1 MTIFLCIAIAL
12 AVVTAAYLSRPLWR
26 DGRGSRT
33 AGIVTALAL
42 FVGSAAFYAWSSRW
56 DWSQAESASSGN
68 AMVGTLARRLERQ
81 PDDVEGWLT
90 LGRSHNAIGQHPLAI
105 RAFQRA
111 DRLQGGR
118 NPEAVIGIAE
128 AMMLQNDN
136 VMDDRVGRLFERA
149 LELDPESVR
158 ALFFAA
164 IAAQNRREVPLAI
177 ERFERLLTLDPPPQV
192 RGIIETQ
199 VATLRGAA
207 TEPVVAAATPS
218 GAPRITVQVS
228 IAPSMASR
236 MTPGATLVVF
246 VRSPGRP
253 GPPLAAKR
261 LPAVLPA
268 TVLITPQDSMLPGVV
283 FGLGD
288 EVEVSAKI
296 SADGSATPKTGEPIG
311 RLTYTVGRDLTR
323 PLVIDGLTP

>member
-1 MTIFLCIAIAL
+1 MTIFLSIAILL
-12 AVVTAAYLSRPLWR
+12 AVVTTAYLSRPLWR
-26 DGRGSRT
+26 DGRGSKT
-33 AGIVTALAL
+33 AGIVTVLAL
-42 FVGSAAFYAWSSRW
+42 LVGSAAFYAWSSRW
-56 DWSQAESASSGN
+56 EWSQAETASTAN
-68 AMVGTLARRLERQ
+68 AMVGKLARRLERQ

-118 NPEAVIGIAE
+118 NAEAVLGIAE
-128 AMMLQNDN
+128 ALMLQNDN
-136 VMDDRVGRLFERA
+136 VMDDRAGRLFERA
-149 LELDPESVR
+149 LELAPESGR

-177 ERFERLLTLDPPPQV
+177 ERFERLLTLDPPPEV
-192 RGIIETQ
+192 RSIIETQ
-199 VATLRGAA
+199 VATLRGGA
-207 TEPVVAAATPS
+207 EPAVAAAPASVPS
-218 GAPRITVQVS
+218 ITVEVS
-228 IAPSMASR
+228 IEPSMASR
-236 MTPGATLVVF
+236 LTPGATLFVF
-246 VRSPGRP
+246 VRTPGRP

-283 FGLGD
+283 FSSGD

-296 SADGSATPKTGEPIG
+296 SADGSATPKSGEPVG
-311 RLTYTVGRDLTR
+311 RLTYTVGRDVTR

>member
-1 MTIFLCIAIAL
+1 MTIFLSIAILL
-12 AVVTAAYLSRPLWR
+12 AVVTTAYLSRPLWR
-26 DGRGSRT
+26 DGRGSKT
-33 AGIVTALAL
+33 AGIVTVLAL
-42 FVGSAAFYAWSSRW
+42 LVGSAAFYAWSSRW
-56 DWSQAESASSGN
+56 EWSQAETASTAN
-68 AMVGTLARRLERQ
+68 AMVGKLARRLERQ

-118 NPEAVIGIAE
+118 NAEAVLGIAE
-128 AMMLQNDN
+128 ALMLQNDN
-136 VMDDRVGRLFERA
+136 VMDDRSGRLFERA
-149 LELDPESVR
+149 LELAPESGR

-177 ERFERLLTLDPPPQV
+177 ERFERLLTLDPPPEV
-192 RGIIETQ
+192 RSIIETQ
-199 VATLRGAA
+199 VATLRGGA
-207 TEPVVAAATPS
+207 EPAVAAAPASVPS
-218 GAPRITVQVS
+218 ITVEVS
-228 IAPSMASR
+228 IEPSMASR
-236 MTPGATLVVF
+236 LTPGATWFVF
-246 VRSPGRP
+246 VRTPGRP

-283 FGLGD
+283 FSSGD

-296 SADGSATPKTGEPIG
+296 SADGSATPKSGEPVG
-311 RLTYTVGRDLTR
+311 RLTYTVGRDVTR

>member
-1 MTIFLCIAIAL
+1 MTVFLSIAIAL
-12 AVVTAAYLSRPLWR
+12 AVLTAAYLSRPLWR

-42 FVGSAAFYAWSSRW
+42 LGGSAAFYAWSSRW
-56 DWSQAESASSGN
+56 DWSQAESPSTAN
-68 AMVGTLARRLERQ
+68 AMVGKLARRLERQ

-118 NPEAVIGIAE
+118 NAEAVLGIAE

-149 LELDPESVR
+149 LELDPKSGRV
-158 ALFFAA
+158 LFFAA
-164 IAAQNRREVPLAI
+164 IAAQNRQEFELAI
-177 ERFERLLTLDPPPQV
+177 ERFERLLTLDPPPEV
-192 RGIIETQ
+192 RSIIETQ
-199 VATLRGAA
+199 VATLRGGA
-207 TEPVVAAATPS
+207 TEPAVATAPP
-218 GAPRITVQVS
+218 GAPSITVEVS
-228 IAPSMASR
+228 IAPSMAAR
-236 MTPGATLVVF
+236 MTPGATLFVF
-246 VRSPGRP
+246 VRTPGRP

-283 FGLGD
+283 FASGD